1 MATEAKKK
9 DSAEKRHRQSLKARL
24 RNRSAK
30 TRIKTSVK
38 SFETAV
44 KSGDQTTSVEK
55 YKEMVKLM
63 DTAAGK
69 KIFHK
74 NTVARKKSR
83 MSKLLK
89 SLKA

>member
-9 DSAEKRHRQSLKARL
+9 DSAEKRHKQNVKARL

-30 TRIKTSVK
+30 TRIKTAIK
-38 SFETAV
+38 SFEGAV
-44 KSGDQTTSVEK
+44 KTGDETTSVEK
-55 YKEMVKLM
+55 YKTMVKLM

>member
-9 DSAEKRHRQSLKARL
+9 NSAEKRLRQSLKARL

-30 TRIKTSVK
+30 TRIKT
-38 SFETAV
+38 AV
-44 KSGDQTTSVEK
+44 KAFEGAVKTGDSTASVESFK
-55 YKEMVKLM
+55 SVVKLM

-83 MSKLLK
+83 LSKLLK